1 MRPTSAE
8 LLEAIAQELE
18 DRVLPVVE
26 DKWGA
31 STLRSAMQLLRH
43 LALRVALEPR
53 VLAEDNEDARAVL
66 ERACERLTR
75 LGESE
80 LAAAAADALD
90 PRPAGASADADAA
103 VAAAVDRLGVADA
116 PDPLDVAAA
125 DAINERYLRAVET
138 IVAARNRLR
147 EIDDPPTIH
156 PSLVAYLERRLERER
171 AMFLPVFLS
180 APF

>member
-8 LLEAIAQELE
+8 LLETIAQELE
-18 DRVLPVVE
+18 DRVLPVVQ
-26 DKWGA
+26 DKWAA

-43 LALRVALEPR
+43 LALRVPLEPR
-53 VLAEDNEDARAVL
+53 ILAEDNEDARAAL
-66 ERACERLTR
+66 MLARDRLTR

-80 LAAAAADALD
+80 LAAAAAAALH
-90 PRPAGASADADAA
+90 SEAA
-103 VAAAVDRLGVADA
+103 
-116 PDPLDVAAA
+116 DPLDVVAA

-138 IVAARNRLR
+138 IVAARDRLQP
-147 EIDDPPTIH
+147 IDDPPTIH
-156 PSLVAYLERRLERER
+156 QSLVDYLQRRLRREH